1 MTNKPKIL
9 VSGPVCNISGYSEH
23 ARTLVDSLM
32 DLGDQIDLY
41 IQDTQWAAST
51 RSLKYLNKYSSLID
65 KTTSLFQSRV
75 NEKGQINISGLF
87 SCTYQVKPPNEF
99 QKLSS
104 NDIGV
109 TAALETTSA
118 PAEWVSKCNMM
129 EHILVVSEHAKKN
142 LKNTKDN
149 SGNGISTP
157 ITVIPFGFKE
167 KNAEADVYDEIGL
180 ETSFNFLTVLQ
191 LAPRKNFENTLR
203 WFVEEFKDDN
213 EVGLIIK
220 THMQNNS
227 TMDFHAT
234 KSIVESLLNKISP
247 DRKCKIYF
255 VHGNMSEDQ
264 MLSLYNPD
272 YIDCYLTATHGEGF
286 GIPIFYA
293 ACNGIPVVATN
304 WSGHLD
310 FLRMPVKNRAGKNK
324 IVSHFVKVDYDV
336 AEVQQQHLMPG
347 LITQGCKWAYP
358 KEESFKKGLRSV
370 RENNE
375 KVLEDAKRLSSYL
388 KEKNSLES
396 VYSKYKEFNSTQIE
410 AYETETIDWMSF
422 DSDSDEIEEYE

>member
-65 KTTSLFQSRV
+65 KTTSLFQSRT

-213 EVGLIIK
+213 EVGLVIK

>member
-41 IQDTQWAAST
+41 VQDTQWAAST

>member
-129 EHILVVSEHAKKN
+129 EHILVVSEHAKRN

>member
-41 IQDTQWAAST
+41 VQDTQWAAST
-51 RSLKYLNKYSSLID
+51 RSLKYLNKYASLID
-65 KTTSLFQSRV
+65 KTTSLFQSRT

-213 EVGLIIK
+213 EVGLVIK

>member
-41 IQDTQWAAST
+41 VQDTQWAAST
-51 RSLKYLNKYSSLID
+51 RSLKYLNKYASLID

-118 PAEWVSKCNMM
+118 PAEWVSRCNMM
-129 EHILVVSEHAKKN
+129 EHILVVSEHAKRN

-167 KNAEADVYDEIGL
+167 ENAEADVYDEIGL

-324 IVSHFVKVDYDV
+324 IVSHFVKVDYDI

-388 KEKNSLES
+388 KEKNSLENI
-396 VYSKYKEFNSTQIE
+396 YNKYKEFNSTQTE